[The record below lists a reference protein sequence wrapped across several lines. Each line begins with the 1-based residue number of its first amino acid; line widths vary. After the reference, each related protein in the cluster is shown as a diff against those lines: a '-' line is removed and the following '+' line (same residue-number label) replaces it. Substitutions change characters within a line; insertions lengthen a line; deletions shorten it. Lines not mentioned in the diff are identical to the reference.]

1 MRTTGDGWIGA
12 CLAKVDELGLL
23 AELGH
28 RQDGGLV
35 VSHVFHV
42 HVQLGRLHET
52 RANGG
57 GEKVEASGTKA
68 REQ

>member
-1 MRTTGDGWIGA
+1 M
-12 CLAKVDELGLL
+12 
-23 AELGH
+23 
-28 RQDGGLV
+28 